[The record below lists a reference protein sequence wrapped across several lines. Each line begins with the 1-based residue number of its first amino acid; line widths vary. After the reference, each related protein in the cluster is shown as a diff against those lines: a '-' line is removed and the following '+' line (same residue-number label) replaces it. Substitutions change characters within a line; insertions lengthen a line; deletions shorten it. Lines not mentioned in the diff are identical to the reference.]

1 MNKEPI
7 YEWHN
12 DEGLAVCVLQYK
24 TMTITGLAQCH
35 PDDEDMK
42 SRLTGETIA
51 ELRAVIKLWQF
62 IRDFEITPQLKSLK
76 QLYYSMNHS
85 KYFDPRSYE
94 AKMLYRQ
101 IKILEEDLK
110 EVKEEIRRTR
120 EELRVYLNTKERDHA
135 TLREFISKRELV
147 ENNQSYC
154 EKSQ

>member
-12 DEGLAVCVLQYK
+12 DEGVAVCVLQYK

-42 SRLTGETIA
+42 SKLTGETIA

-101 IKILEEDLK
+101 IKLLEEDL
-110 EVKEEIRRTR
+110 VAIKEEIQRSKD
-120 EELRVYLNTKERDHA
+120 ELKAYLEAKEKDHEK
-135 TLREFISKRELV
+135 LRNYKVKKELA
-147 ENNQSYC
+147 EDNQESC
-154 EKSQ
+154 N

>member
-12 DEGLAVCVLQYK
+12 DEGVAVCVLQYK

-42 SRLTGETIA
+42 SKLTGETIA

-62 IRDFEITPQLKSLK
+62 IRDFEIMPQLKSLK

-101 IKILEEDLK
+101 IKLLEEDLVA
-110 EVKEEIRRTR
+110 VKEEIQRSKD
-120 EELRVYLNTKERDHA
+120 ELKAYLETKEKDHEK
-135 TLREFISKRELV
+135 LRNYKAKKELA
-147 ENNQSYC
+147 EDNQESC
-154 EKSQ
+154 N

>member
-1 MNKEPI
+1 MNKEPM

-12 DEGLAVCVLQYK
+12 DEGVAVCVLQYK

-42 SRLTGETIA
+42 SKLTGETIA

-101 IKILEEDLK
+101 IKLLEEDLIAI
-110 EVKEEIRRTR
+110 KEEIQRSKD
-120 EELRVYLNTKERDHA
+120 ELKAYLETKEKDHEK
-135 TLREFISKRELV
+135 LRNYKAKKELA
-147 ENNQSYC
+147 EDNQESC
-154 EKSQ
+154 N